1 MHNIPGEIFR
11 VAYGD
16 LCYMRRNIIPTLVS
30 TLAGP
35 LLYLIAFGYGMR
47 AGDSDYI
54 AYVIPGIVAIS
65 SMNSGFS
72 ASSQK
77 IVIQRLFHSSFDEL
91 ILCPMHTSSVIFG
104 KCAMGVIRGFVGGTI
119 IICLGMLL
127 TPDIFMSVGLIL
139 AMLLSSITFSLLGVA
154 SGLLANSTPTLT
166 MFNSIIILP
175 MSFMCGTLF
184 DVSAL
189 PNIVADVVWALPLTH
204 TSSILRSVATGSGVE
219 WVSVIIL
226 LMYLAMFY
234 AICHIVIRKK
244 LY

>member
-1 MHNIPGEIFR
+1 MHNILGEIFR

-30 TLAGP
+30 TLVGP
-35 LLYLIAFGYGMR
+35 LLYLMAFGYGMR

-54 AYVIPGIVAIS
+54 TYVIPGIIAIS

-91 ILCPMHTSSVIFG
+91 ILCPMHTTSVIFG
-104 KCAMGVIRGFVGGTI
+104 KCVMGVIRGFVGGII

-127 TPDIFMSVGLIL
+127 TPGLFLSMGLIL
-139 AMLLSSITFSLLGVA
+139 AMLLSSVTFSLLGVA

-189 PNIVADVVWALPLTH
+189 PSFVADVVWALPLSH
-204 TSSILRSVATGSGVE
+204 TSSILRSV
-219 WVSVIIL
+219 
-226 LMYLAMFY
+226 
-234 AICHIVIRKK
+234 
-244 LY
+244 